1 MKNLPLAVDGELL
14 VLQIQLYVGLAGVE
28 LVAAV
33 QGPRI
38 QAGVGGAL
46 DVAGLQPAVPVL
58 PLTIGSKSGQKTGGN
73 ICRKS

>member
-33 QGPRI
+33 EGPRI

-46 DVAGLQPAVPVL
+46 DVAGLQAAVSVL
-58 PLTIGSKSGQKTGGN
+58 PLTVGPKWGKKRGAYL
-73 ICRKS
+73 